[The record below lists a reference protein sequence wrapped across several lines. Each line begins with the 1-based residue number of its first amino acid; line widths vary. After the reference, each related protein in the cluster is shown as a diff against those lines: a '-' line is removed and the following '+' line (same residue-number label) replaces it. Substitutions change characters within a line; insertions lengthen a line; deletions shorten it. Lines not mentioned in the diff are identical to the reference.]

1 MCLLSVF
8 FLFMLSFYW
17 LRWIVGGFG
26 NENSVIVVIVG
37 VDDLVRVGMF
47 EDFVSNCYF

>member
-1 MCLLSVF
+1 MCLSVF

-26 NENSVIVVIVG
+26 NENSVIVV
-37 VDDLVRVGMF
+37 DDLVRVGKF